1 MTIRLIIPRLTT
13 ARRTAILTANEV
25 ALGEM
30 VFDTDLNA
38 SFVASS
44 ASDGS
49 IVWEALDETSIQPW
63 SSSTSYVANTPV
75 RVGSTLYVA
84 VQTNSNVNPTGD
96 DGTNWI
102 SLGGGGG
109 GGNPQTGAE
118 IITAINGQSSG
129 TIDAARVS
137 PDTTKLDASENIV
150 SGSVNGTTLT
160 LNRQDGQDAVV
171 IENLPSG
178 GQTTTIDAT
187 TDGTTITGAG
197 TGQSPLT
204 VVNPF
209 TDEDETKL
217 DGIDDGAD
225 VTPSWVP
232 DSDPNYLTGT
242 SAIAAINSQSTGTIN
257 AARLTIPAD
266 VVRDNDLA
274 DRARFTV
281 LGAPIQ
287 NVNAGTFMLAGSELY
302 YATAAILNVTETNVA
317 TQANALHITD
327 EGDIPA
333 DVLRDADFALNA
345 QGQVASINL
354 GGTIRG
360 FAAAGGGGG
369 GDVTLAADQT
379 FTGTNT
385 FTNDRLV
392 LNGQALSTSG
402 PGQLSV
408 GGTAL
413 GGSGA
418 SADGS
423 SIISTNNV
431 ISVSPEIITNAAVGA
446 HTAERLQPAH
456 TVDNSYQ
463 LFNGFTDNGSL
474 PDDLQGVSSTFIR
487 PAVEYTRGS
496 RTMIVWFADT
506 TITNAGITSGT
517 ELSFLFTGLTSGFR
531 VTGTVVEVD
540 TAERPDETKVG
551 VQFPASSPA
560 IEILEQGTVIPHQ
573 RLPGDRIVYG
583 ISLFQS
589 EFVDMRSDW
598 TVNYLASSGTLV
610 ISLPITDTE
619 SALAHTRYRLVTSGG
634 TFVFDGSDVT
644 ESEAG
649 RTWTLTRFSTNS
661 ATVNIV
667 ALASQ
672 TLEIGVAE
680 AHQITETTYRAVG
693 YDENNQLQGQEF
705 LEFNQ
710 FRPSDLDQIVNRP
723 TVRLGNSAY
732 GEAARFTLAFNG
744 FPQFTYS
751 VSDTLRFA
759 DVAGNTGDITSDTT
773 GFFGIANNAD
783 IGEVLQFGL
792 VGSSGT
798 PGNTVN
804 RREIYT
810 VIKAGDNRYTVLS
823 IQDFDTHIET
833 VDINTD
839 GLPPVPTTTVASGF
853 AAELRLL
860 TTPRYRRAESYSI
873 GDTVSNLDDDGIS
886 RLYVSQQSSNQ
897 GNVPG
902 ANAAISVTNISVN
915 ANQGNRIELV
925 LPQGDRFFDIPTE
938 IYNFAWTNTVGGVA
952 TRYSGSI
959 LGADI
964 DIGISNQTETLHFEY
979 DATFVSDDLSNL
991 NDKPFPFDL
1000 APTSGTNSDFSF
1012 TDSGQHFW
1020 AAAGAFGTRQI
1031 QEVRAIADSRIARV
1045 SPLTLRGLGANR
1057 VGTDTFALATSIGGT
1072 TLTGVTITDD
1082 TNPPRV
1088 SFTLTEAATTAFD
1101 TELTARGSFNGN
1113 PFYILFGTNTDNNAL
1128 VTFRAENH
1136 NFGTQAIISANQTPE
1151 FTRWLDTLPD
1161 SSFTSSARTTLRYD
1175 AFGGVISVATADFG
1189 GRVRADVDEDGHPI
1203 LTVDHNPL
1211 VNNVVANQEDWNEIA
1226 SHITYSPT
1234 NNITSGITDGAS
1246 YDFRVNPV
1254 IHTAAAVDAQFSDV
1268 WRGGTP
1274 NSYMYLGS
1282 RRNIAGLAPA
1292 GNEVYDVLSYF
1303 GGRYTHFD
1311 RNGLLSITGEQGRA
1325 ANPAVTD
1332 ENGTAQVQ
1340 LVNLTGGPIS
1350 IALQS
1355 GGSETFQ
1362 SGQVVSNVR
1371 TIVRATGLNQ
1381 ANTAYSTDS
1390 ASRAI
1395 IEIQGVWRSSTNGAQ
1410 FNQDD
1415 IGTHRGLRFQI
1426 QTRPA
1431 ISAVNDFLF
1440 GGSSLT
1446 ANVPTTL
1453 STFDATT
1460 GLFRHG
1466 TTNTGGSGL
1475 SVVRNQSEFDAL
1487 ALSDGLQVMNFGSG
1501 NVVVASS
1508 GGGTTTVGL
1517 GNGNL
1522 AAANRPYIRRT
1533 ENGGGTV
1540 YRWNLVS
1547 RNAATSTAAA
1557 RVLNQGETF
1566 GPLEYTTTVTPPD
1579 QNTVWTTAVTDTGEQ
1594 INAWKRNINN
1604 ANDFWNLTTS
1614 PTTSAFGTANA
1625 DNNVI
1630 TASGGIDDFLDAVL
1644 GAGVR
1649 PTSSN
1654 VQVNSGDA
1662 DIQPNVYLRIATG
1675 GTSSVDTVIV
1685 PNQLGV
1691 YNMTDDEW
1699 RVLTT
1704 AVPAT
1709 A

>member
-1 MTIRLIIPRLTT
+1 MARVNYFRGTYVPADDVATAPSGTDNRYRERNEVIFEGNLYIAAQNFPAETPGTGTNWTLKGPTSQFELTT
-13 ARRTAILTANEV
+13 EQLAVVNANPFTNDDVSKLGGIEAGATADQTAAEIRTLVDAA
-25 ALGEM
+25 
-30 VFDTDLNA
+30 D
-38 SFVASS
+38 
-44 ASDGS
+44 
-49 IVWEALDETSIQPW
+49 
-63 SSSTSYVANTPV
+63 
-75 RVGSTLYVA
+75 
-84 VQTNSNVNPTGD
+84 NSNV
-96 DGTNWI
+96 
-102 SLGGGGG
+102 
-109 GGNPQTGAE
+109 
-118 IITAINGQSSG
+118 
-129 TIDAARVS
+129 
-137 PDTTKLDASENIV
+137 
-150 SGSVNGTTLT
+150 
-160 LNRQDGQDAVV
+160 
-171 IENLPSG
+171 
-178 GQTTTIDAT
+178 
-187 TDGTTITGAG
+187 
-197 TGQSPLT
+197 
-204 VVNPF
+204 F
-209 TDEDETKL
+209 TDADVSKL
-217 DGIDDGAD
+217 GDIDDGAD

-232 DSDPNYLTGT
+232 DSDPGYLTGG
-242 SAIAAINSQSTGTIN
+242 SAIAAINSQTTGTIS
-257 AARLTIPAD
+257 ASRLTIPAN
-266 VVRDNDLA
+266 VVRTNDLA

-302 YATAAILNVTETNVA
+302 YATDAILNVTETNVA
-317 TQANALHITD
+317 TQADALHITD

-354 GGTIRG
+354 GGVVRG

-385 FTNDRLV
+385 FTNNRLV
-392 LNGQALSTSG
+392 LNGQPLSTSG

-423 SIISTNNV
+423 SIIDTNNV
-431 ISVSPEIITNAAVGA
+431 ISVSPEIVTNAAIGA

-474 PDDLQGVSSTFIR
+474 PDDLQGVASTFIR

-506 TITNAGITSGT
+506 TIASAGITSGT

-540 TAERPDETKVG
+540 TAERTDETKVG

-644 ESEAG
+644 EGEAG
-649 RTWTLTRFSTNS
+649 RSWTVTRFSTNS
-661 ATVNIV
+661 ADANIV

-693 YDENNQLQGQEF
+693 YDANNQLQGQEF

-723 TVRLGNSAY
+723 TVRFGNSAY
-732 GEAARFTLAFNG
+732 GEAARFTLEFNG
-744 FPQFTYS
+744 FPQFTYAITS
-751 VSDTLRFA
+751 GTLRFA
-759 DVAGNTGDITSDTT
+759 DVTGDTGDITSDTT

-783 IGEVLQFGL
+783 IGEILQFGL
-792 VGSSGT
+792 ISSSGT
-798 PGNTVN
+798 PGNIVN
-804 RREIYT
+804 RRAIYT
-810 VIKAGDNRYTVLS
+810 ATKAGDNRYTVTTV
-823 IQDFDTHIET
+823 QDFDTHIET
-833 VDINTD
+833 ENGASSIGIND
-839 GLPPVPTTTVASGF
+839 VPTATVASGF

-1020 AAAGAFGTRQI
+1020 AAAGSFGTRQI
-1031 QEVRAIADSRIARV
+1031 QEVRAIADSRISRA
-1045 SPLTLRGLGANR
+1045 SPLTLRGLGVER

-1072 TLTGVTITDD
+1072 TLSGVTITDD

-1088 SFTLTEAATTAFD
+1088 SFTLTETATTAFE
-1101 TELTARGSFNGN
+1101 TELNARGSFNGN
-1113 PFYILFGTNTDNNAL
+1113 PFYILFGTNTDNSAL

-1151 FTRWLDTLPD
+1151 FTRWLETLPD
-1161 SSFTSSARTTLRYD
+1161 SAFTSSARTTLRYD
-1175 AFGGVISVATADFG
+1175 VFGGVISVATADFG

-1211 VNNVVANQEDWNEIA
+1211 VNNVVASQADWDEIA
-1226 SHITYSPT
+1226 SHITYDDST
-1234 NNITSGITDGAS
+1234 DTISAGITDGAA

-1254 IHTAAAVDAQFSDV
+1254 VHTTGAIAAQFSDV

-1274 NSYMYLGS
+1274 NAYLYLGS
-1282 RRNIAGLAPA
+1282 RRNISGLAPA

-1303 GGRYTHFD
+1303 GGGYRHFD
-1311 RNGLLSITGEQGRA
+1311 RTGLVNATGEQGRA
-1325 ANPAVTD
+1325 ANPGITS
-1332 ENGTAQVQ
+1332 GTAQVQ
-1340 LVNLTGGPIS
+1340 LVNLTGGPIT
-1350 IALQS
+1350 IALQ
-1355 GGSETFQ
+1355 GGASETFQ
-1362 SGQVVSNVR
+1362 SGAVVSNVR

-1381 ANTAYSTDS
+1381 AGTAYSTDS

-1410 FNQDD
+1410 FDQDD

-1426 QTRPA
+1426 QTRPGV
-1431 ISAVNDFLF
+1431 SAVTDRLF
-1440 GGSSLT
+1440 GGTSET
-1446 ANVPTTL
+1446 ANVPQTL
-1453 STFDATT
+1453 STFNATT
-1460 GLFRHG
+1460 GLFKHG
-1466 TTNTGGSGL
+1466 VTSTGG
-1475 SVVRNQSEFDAL
+1475 
-1487 ALSDGLQVMNFGSG
+1487 
-1501 NVVVASS
+1501 
-1508 GGGTTTVGL
+1508 GGGVTV
-1517 GNGNL
+1517 
-1522 AAANRPYIRRT
+1522 
-1533 ENGGGTV
+1533 
-1540 YRWNLVS
+1540 
-1547 RNAATSTAAA
+1547 ATSDT
-1557 RVLNQGETF
+1557 EI
-1566 GPLEYTTTVTPPD
+1566 PSTPS
-1579 QNTVWTTAVTDTGEQ
+1579 TGQ
-1594 INAWKRNINN
+1594 LL
-1604 ANDFWNLTTS
+1604 F
-1614 PTTSAFGTANA
+1614 
-1625 DNNVI
+1625 
-1630 TASGGIDDFLDAVL
+1630 
-1644 GAGVR
+1644 
-1649 PTSSN
+1649 
-1654 VQVNSGDA
+1654 VNSGNN
-1662 DIQPNVYLRIATG
+1662 IVITG
-1675 GTSSVDTVIV
+1675 GQTITWNDVVDDAGATVNLWRRALDARAIFNFTTQAVGGTGTAAFPPLVRNDTFTGDRLHAITEDSQADFTQATTNVQLRQGRRFRIGTTEIV
-1685 PNQLGV
+1685 HTTTPEVFVRAAENGTGVFGTMNLFFEDEAVNSAFNSLTNFPNNQVVGPFQW
-1691 YNMTDDEW
+1691 TDDTGGQTFVAYGLYIFNGNNW
-1699 RVLTT
+1699 RLVS
-1704 AVPAT
+1704 AT
-1709 A
+1709 SA